1 MSLRSVI
8 LFAFALTCF
17 AASLQAKHGSFF
29 GIPVPGYSMSVVDVL
44 QLYVKSCRVES
55 ESLPQAGI
63 LTSAVKLMANG
74 HVQELMEQLHG
85 EMFSSVQQINVSK
98 LTGKWH
104 RTATVMENGV
114 MYFRFVQWKR
124 LAFIFDS
131 ADVDAK
137 DCNAL
142 YATVVHETNLTA
154 SVSVKEYY
162 QAAGNNGS
170 VRTTWS
176 SMIKMGPDPAGFLFF
191 RGRDEDVCP
200 YFVVLVGP
208 SDGHRYEYMI
218 LSHLFKAPVIVLCRD
233 WLEFHYNYED
243 NVSDFLRQH
252 RFFQISDLDNMKEK
266 IPYRDLSECSMA
278 FYNHL

>member
-1 MSLRSVI
+1 MKLSHFW
-8 LFAFALTCF
+8 LFMTN
-17 AASLQAKHGSFF
+17 G
-29 GIPVPGYSMSVVDVL
+29 VT
-44 QLYVKSCRVES
+44 LYVKSCRVES

-104 RTATVMENGV
+104 RQKVIDADSKTDRRLQVAGEMIKPF
-114 MYFRFVQWKR
+114 MSFKQPCQSYFKSVWRVRFIILFFQ
-124 LAFIFDS
+124 IFDS

>member
-104 RTATVMENGV
+104 R
-114 MYFRFVQWKR
+114 
-124 LAFIFDS
+124 IFDS